1 MRCKTLSSE
10 TIYEDPW
17 TRVVR
22 DEVRWDNGHQG
33 TYSVVIKPPGVS
45 VIAVTSAGSVIL
57 TREFRYALGAYSLE
71 AVSGAIEPGE
81 EPVDAAHREL
91 VEEIGF
97 KAETMTPLGL
107 VHPFTAGVSS
117 PSHLFLAEGL
127 SPTATNP
134 DPGEVIEPVEM
145 SLRDAVAEVV
155 AARIVHGPTCVA
167 LLLAERH
174 LAAR

>member
-1 MRCKTLSSE
+1 MRCRTLSSS

-22 DEVRWDNGHQG
+22 DDVRWDNGHEGQY
-33 TYSVVIKPPGVS
+33 TVVVKPPGIS
-45 VIAVTSAGSVIL
+45 VIALTAAGTVIL
-57 TREFRYALGAYSLE
+57 TREFRYALGDYSVE

-81 EPVDAAHREL
+81 QPIAAAQREL
-91 VEEIGF
+91 IEEIGL
-97 KAETMTPLGL
+97 KAEKMTPLGL

-127 SPTATNP
+127 SPATSNP
-134 DPGEVIEPVEM
+134 DPGEDIEPVEM
-145 SLRDAVAEVV
+145 SLSDAVAEVV
-155 AARIVHGPTCVA
+155 AARIVHAPTCVSI
-167 LLLAERH
+167 LLVERY